1 MTLSTNRIAF
11 QGEFGANSDMACRD
25 MFPDME
31 PLPCPTFEDAFN
43 AVENGE
49 ADLGMIPIE
58 NTLAGRVAD
67 IHHLL
72 PESRL
77 HIIGEYF
84 MPIRFQLMVIPG
96 VKKDEIRTVHSHIH
110 ALGQCRKII
119 RSNGWKPVVAGDTAG
134 AARLVSE
141 KGDRS
146 MAALA
151 PRLAAGL
158 YGLDIMAENVEDS
171 ENNITRFVI
180 LSRDEN
186 WAKRQSEGEAPDETI
201 VTTFV
206 FNVRNIPAALY
217 KAMGGFATN
226 GINMT
231 KLESYQLGGRFV
243 ATQFYAD
250 IEGHPDDEPVR
261 HALDELRFFSKVEF
275 SASTRAMRCAASST
289 RAEPAAN
296 LHFVHSTQSRISRCA
311 MAPPGGAESPRPQQ
325 PPASWQPPPA

>member
-43 AVENGE
+43 AIENGE

-84 MPIRFQLMVIPG
+84 MPIRFQLMVMPG
-96 VKKDEIRTVHSHIH
+96 VNKDEIRTVHSHIH

-119 RSNGWKPVVAGDTAG
+119 RSNGWKPVIAGDTAG
-134 AARLVSE
+134 SARLVSE

-151 PRLAAGL
+151 PRLAANL
-158 YGLDIMAENVEDS
+158 YGLDILAENVEDS
-171 ENNITRFVI
+171 ENNVTRFVV

-186 WAKRQSEGEAPDETI
+186 WAKRQSSDEI
-201 VTTFV
+201 VVTTFV

-231 KLESYQLGGRFV
+231 KLESYQLGGKFV

-261 HALDELRFFSKVEF
+261 HALDELRFFSEKV
-275 SASTRAMRCAASST
+275 RILGVYKGHAMRGKL
-289 RAEPAAN
+289 N
-296 LHFVHSTQSRISRCA
+296 Q
-311 MAPPGGAESPRPQQ
+311 G
-325 PPASWQPPPA
+325 